1 MYVHICKVNLAVST
15 TFHLHLGDLE
25 QELILTTKMPKATV
39 GGLSP
44 SKGYIL
50 KIFELTDSGPVLL
63 ARREFVSKSSC
74 KQTGVDVGG
83 RPLCSELM
91 IWPCDLRHF
100 ACEVLGSCFLFLT
113 LLLTSHEVGRFRK
126 YINPPKP
133 QAPAPTLGWCPN
145 SQSLLSLQLR
155 I

>member
-1 MYVHICKVNLAVST
+1 MGWCPEVTTSIFLFLNLSISWNTEFNSIALNSIPDAHTSTHTYVHTCIVNLAVST
-15 TFHLHLGDLE
+15 TFHLRLGDLE

-50 KIFELTDSGPVLL
+50 QIFELTDSGPVLL

-74 KQTGVDVGG
+74 TQTGVDVGG

-91 IWPCDLRHF
+91 VWPCDLGILP
-100 ACEVLGSCFLFLT
+100 V
-113 LLLTSHEVGRFRK
+113 RF
-126 YINPPKP
+126 
-133 QAPAPTLGWCPN
+133 
-145 SQSLLSLQLR
+145 
-155 I
+155 